1 MQTPYPKEEEKEM
14 KGMMGNGKEAQKF
27 ASTSLLPSSLSGP
40 ILPRAGLTLKNKA
53 KLRSRRLYRKELTQ
67 QA

>member
-1 MQTPYPKEEEKEM
+1 M

-40 ILPRAGLTLKNKA
+40 ILPRAGLTLKNNA
-53 KLRSRRLYRKELTQ
+53 KLRSPRLYRKELTQ

>member
-1 MQTPYPKEEEKEM
+1 M

-40 ILPRAGLTLKNKA
+40 TRPRAGLTLKNKA
-53 KLRSRRLYRKELTQ
+53 KLRSPRLYRKELTQ